1 MWQMDNAGWF
11 KYVKGFLIGRP
22 MVHGQQMMGLDQYE
36 AVMAIIRKYNVPVIM
51 DTDIGHVAPT
61 MPIICGSYADIEIK
75 GQELNINMSLK

>member
-1 MWQMDNAGWF
+1 
-11 KYVKGFLIGRP
+11 
-22 MVHGQQMMGLDQYE
+22 MGLEQYE